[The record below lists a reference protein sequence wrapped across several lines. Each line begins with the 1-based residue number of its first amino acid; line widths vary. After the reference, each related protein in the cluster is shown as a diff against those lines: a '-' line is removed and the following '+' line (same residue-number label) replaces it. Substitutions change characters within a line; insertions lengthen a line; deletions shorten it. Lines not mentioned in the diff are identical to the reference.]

1 MRIGWRGAIG
11 ILLGIG
17 LLAFTLRE
25 VSLAEVW
32 GVLRESDPW
41 LFALATIAG
50 TLIFPLRARRWQ
62 TILEPVAPKLPM
74 GALWRSV
81 AVGMMVTNTIPARA
95 GEFARAFALTRETP
109 RVPFTAAFASVA
121 VDRVFD
127 GMVVLALLFV
137 AMWDP
142 ALARDAAIGGYSLM
156 QIARFGSIGAA
167 TGLAVLYA
175 IVIAPERWE
184 ALFRAVARRLAPG
197 LEDRGARLL
206 RTFAEGLAVLRHP
219 GRFAAVLG
227 WTLAH
232 WLLHAFAFWLGFQAV
247 GIEVPLTAA
256 LLLQGVIAFSV
267 ALPAAPGFFG
277 LFEVAAVAGLALYGV
292 DPTIAVSWA
301 LGFHLLTFLPITL
314 FGLYYFGRL
323 GIRLGDLRAADAP
336 PAAPEA
342 GPPAPPPEPVR

>member
-1 MRIGWRGAIG
+1 MRIGWRGALG
-11 ILLGIG
+11 ILLGVA

-25 VSLAEVW
+25 VSIAAVW
-32 GVLRESDPW
+32 GVLRESDPL
-41 LFALATIAG
+41 LFALATVAG

-62 TILEPVAPKLPM
+62 TILEPVAADIPM
-74 GALWRSV
+74 GPLWRSV
-81 AVGMMVTNTIPARA
+81 AVGMMVTNLVPARA
-95 GEFARAFALTRETP
+95 GEFARAFALTRET

-127 GMVVLALLFV
+127 GIIVLALLFV

-142 ALARDAAIGGYSLM
+142 ALASNASIAGYSIS
-156 QIARFGSIGAA
+156 QVAKIGSIAAA
-167 TGLAVLYA
+167 TGLGVLYA

-184 ALFRAVARRLAPG
+184 ALVRAVARRIAPK
-197 LEDRGARLL
+197 LEDRGATLL
-206 RTFAEGLAVLRHP
+206 RTFADGLAVLRHP

-232 WLLHAFAFWLGFQAV
+232 WLLHATAFWLGFKAV
-247 GIEVPLTAA
+247 GIEVPLSAA

-292 DPTIAVSWA
+292 DATVAVSWA

-314 FGLYYFGRL
+314 FGLWYFARL
-323 GIRLGDLRAADAP
+323 GMRLGDLRTSESPASTP
-336 PAAPEA
+336 PAAP
-342 GPPAPPPEPVR
+342 PPTPAR